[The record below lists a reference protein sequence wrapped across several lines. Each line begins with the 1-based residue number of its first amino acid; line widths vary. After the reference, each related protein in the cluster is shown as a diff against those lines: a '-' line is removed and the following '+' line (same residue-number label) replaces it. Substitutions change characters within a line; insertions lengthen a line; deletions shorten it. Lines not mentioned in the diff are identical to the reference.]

1 MISKQQ
7 QKQQPPKRILS
18 DMITPVINKIHSLE
32 NKQNITILIDY
43 HNYLINKGI
52 VTSSQLNNIKPV
64 YYFARDYLGNRNF
77 IDVKQKIE
85 IITFLNT
92 RVKHDDLEKKY
103 ITTWNHY
110 LTKIVIFYR
119 WFYNVYVNGID
130 ATDDSKGHEYWTTP
144 EFVRIR
150 QKQSKRSSPY
160 LGSEIWD
167 KEELQSIIKY
177 EISRRNKAIISL
189 LWDLDARPH
198 EITLLKL
205 KHVRLKEKYGEGEIP
220 FTAKTGS
227 GPILLT
233 FSFPYI
239 RDWLNEHPDKDN
251 GEARLICKRKDGTP
265 IQTRFIYDIMLRL
278 RDRIKRLVIS
288 GSITDEREKERLE
301 YLLNTKKWNP
311 YCIRHSAITADSDY
325 LPEYALKKKVR
336 WSMNSRQ
343 GSRYIKNRM
352 GDELRNKILEQN
364 GIVIDSDL
372 IPKPTIAVCPRC
384 ELVNQIENKYCSK
397 CSYPL
402 TPQAF
407 EEIKKE
413 EDAKFKALEEK
424 QSKEIQDMQ
433 AKLQKI
439 IENIDFNKLKQ

>member
-1 MISKQQ
+1 
-7 QKQQPPKRILS
+7 
-18 DMITPVINKIHSLE
+18 
-32 NKQNITILIDY
+32 
-43 HNYLINKGI
+43 
-52 VTSSQLNNIKPV
+52 
-64 YYFARDYLGNRNF
+64 LGNTNF
-77 IDVKQKIE
+77 KDIKQKIE
-85 IITFLNT
+85 IVTFLNT
-92 RVKHDDLEKKY
+92 KVKNDDIEKKY
-103 ITTWNHY
+103 ITAWNHY
-110 LTKIVIFYR
+110 LIKIIMLYR
-119 WFYNVYVNGID
+119 WFYNIYVNGID
-130 ATDDSKGHEYWTTP
+130 DFASEDKQAVKEQWTTP

-160 LGSEIWD
+160 LGSKIWD

-205 KHVRLKEKYGEGEIP
+205 KHIRLKEKYGEGEIP

-233 FSFPYI
+233 FSFPCI
-239 RDWLNEHPDKDN
+239 CDWLNEHPDRGN
-251 GEARLICKRKDGTP
+251 GESRLICKRKDGTP
-265 IQTRFIYDIMLRL
+265 VQTRFIYDIMLRL
-278 RDRIKRLVIS
+278 RDRIKRLVIN
-288 GSITDEREKERLE
+288 GSITDQREKERLG
-301 YLLNTKKWNP
+301 YFLNTKKWNP
-311 YCIRHSAITADSDY
+311 YCIRHSASNSDSDY

-352 GDELRNKILEQN
+352 GYELRNKILEQN
-364 GIVIDSDL
+364 GIIIDADMK
-372 IPKPTIAVCPRC
+372 PKPTIMSCPRF

-407 EEIKKE
+407 EEIKNE
-413 EDAKFKALEEK
+413 EDAKFRALEEK
-424 QSKEIQDMQ
+424 QGKEIADMQ
-433 AKLQKI
+433 Y
-439 IENIDFNKLKQ
+439 KLKKIMENVDFSKVKQQQHTLNENVGH